1 MGGMSAEV
9 GSVAID
15 EPNMSPMQR
24 MMMQNGS
31 MWGEKKLKAVEEEVE
46 RLVNNSYMTA
56 KKILLENYD
65 LFEELT
71 QALLEREVVSA
82 EEFQM
87 MIYNAKSQS
96 VGYGLIGEE
105 TNRDKLPFAELPPTI

>member
-1 MGGMSAEV
+1 MGWGMSPKV
-9 GSVAID
+9 GNVCIE
-15 EPNMSPMQR
+15 EPGLSPMQK

-31 MWGEKKLKAVEEEVE
+31 MWGEKRLKVVEEEVE

-56 KKILLENYD
+56 KQIILDNYA

-87 MIYNAKSQS
+87 MLYEHNAKT
-96 VGYGLIGEE
+96 VDYKLIGEE
-105 TNRDKLPFAELPPTI
+105 RNRE

>member
-1 MGGMSAEV
+1 MGGMSDKV
-9 GSVAID
+9 GRVYMG
-15 EPNMSPMQR
+15 ETGMSPMQR
-24 MMMQNGS
+24 MMMGGGS
-31 MWGEKKLKAVEEEVE
+31 LWGDKKLKEVEEEVE

-56 KKILLENYD
+56 KQILLENYD

-87 MIYNAKSQS
+87 MLYENKSKS
-96 VGYGLIGEE
+96 ISYGLIGEE
-105 TNRDKLPFAELPPTI
+105 TN